1 MQVVRSVK
9 LLTETL
15 IPCDTISKLPVL
27 QTLEEVEILNC
38 YPCFLLPLTQFQKDI
53 SVIRGSA
60 SDQKGEEKEGKKRE
74 LHTQLTFCYA
84 VQLVDA
90 NSKRTVGMLKG
101 ERKRLHGVSRVN
113 PCLSFTTAIVGRI
126 WPNSLHSQF
135 VSRCAKARDFC
146 CTTPVTQS

>member
-1 MQVVRSVK
+1 M
-9 LLTETL
+9 TETL

-74 LHTQLTFCYA
+74 GATCPADFLLCCATGRCKFKENCG
-84 VQLVDA
+84 DA
-90 NSKRTVGMLKG
+90 
-101 ERKRLHGVSRVN
+101 ERRERETPWG
-113 PCLSFTTAIVGRI
+113 LSGKSMPEFH
-126 WPNSLHSQF
+126 HSNC
-135 VSRCAKARDFC
+135 RENMA
-146 CTTPVTQS
+146 